1 MPKNKQTTHSL
12 IDKVM
17 REEFLTKGFENAS
30 MRHIAKRCG
39 LSTAAL
45 YRHYTGKE
53 EMFASLV
60 SPYVQKIDSWSKQ
73 HVETK
78 YEQMKIGDIS
88 KETLFDE
95 SLIDLVENVIY
106 PNKEMYCL
114 LFYHAQGSR
123 YENYLENLISSEAHE
138 MMHVFSVL
146 KKAGIQSQDPLDE
159 EMHMLLSAYMNAIL
173 QPVNHLYPKDKTA
186 HCLQTTKEFF
196 LPGWMKLMGL

>member
-17 REEFLTKGFENAS
+17 KEEFLTKGFENAS

-45 YRHYTGKE
+45 YRHYAGKE

-60 SPYVQKIDSWSKQ
+60 SPFVQKIDNWSK
-73 HVETK
+73 HHAETK
-78 YEQMKIGDIS
+78 YEQMEIGSIS

-95 SLIDLVENVIY
+95 SLIDLVADVIY
-106 PNKEMYCL
+106 PDKEMYCL

-123 YENYLENLISSEAHE
+123 YENYLENVISSEMHE

-146 KKAGIQSQDPLDE
+146 KNAGMQVQEPLE
-159 EMHMLLSAYMNAIL
+159 EELHMLLSVYMNAIL
-173 QPVNHLYPKDKTA
+173 QPVIHLYSKDKMV